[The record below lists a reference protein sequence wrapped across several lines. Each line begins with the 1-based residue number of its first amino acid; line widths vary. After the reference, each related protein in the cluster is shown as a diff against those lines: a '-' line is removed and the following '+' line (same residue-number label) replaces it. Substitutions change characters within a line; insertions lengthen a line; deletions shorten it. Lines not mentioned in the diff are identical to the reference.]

1 MIGAFSNL
9 LRGLR
14 RDLRSSELAWL
25 FVALTLSVAALS
37 SVSFL
42 ADRMQRAFQFD
53 ARQLLAADAL
63 IAGDRPIPE
72 RFIVEAQARKL
83 QIAQT
88 VVFPSMATVGSHSK
102 LSSLKAVSS
111 SYPLRGELQVDDS
124 HHQPD
129 SSNANQA
136 GKPITAGP
144 GKGMVWVDPAM
155 LNSLHAKVGDQIIL
169 GDQRFTI
176 DAILLRELD
185 RGAGF
190 MNFAPRVMMSLDDL
204 PATGLI
210 GFGSRVTYRLLLA
223 GPDENIASYQKWVE
237 NYIESED
244 LRGLRIETLE
254 NAQPIMR
261 KTLERAERFLSL
273 IALLTAMV
281 AAVAIALSAR
291 RYVIKQ
297 ADVCAVLK
305 CFGASQASILK
316 RQVKTLLTIGIAAAV
331 LGSLI
336 GYGIQQIL
344 LALLG
349 NLILA
354 NLPAISLWPVLWSAL
369 FAWFL
374 LIGFAG
380 PPLFSLIKVSPI
392 RLVRKEF
399 EGLSVAAV
407 WVAIFGIATCTVLI
421 VIAARDWKL
430 AAWVGLSFG
439 AAVIVFALLAWVI
452 LNLLGRISP
461 NSFTL
466 RFALTMQARRSS
478 FAVMQITALGIALMA
493 LLMILLLR
501 QDLLSAWR
509 SNIPVDAPNRFM
521 INVQEDQKQGIAQTL
536 LAAGLA
542 KPDFYPMVRGRLIE
556 INGRNITPNDYVED
570 SARRLVDREF
580 NLSYT
585 SELPPGNRI
594 AGGQWIQDSA
604 PQISLETGIA
614 QTLKL
619 KLGDQLSFE
628 VAGEKV
634 SAPITSLRKLDWGSM
649 RVNFFVIMPPE
660 LLKGLPQSWITSYYQ
675 PPDIQNLDF
684 ELTQAYPNLTVVDV
698 AVSLAQ
704 IQEVLDRLSMALGV
718 LFAFTIA
725 AAILVLMAAIAATQD
740 ERFRSAALLK
750 AVGAS
755 QTVLGRIAAAELS
768 IIGLVAGSLAGLAAG
783 MAAWALGRFVLEIE
797 FNAFAQALGMG
808 IAFGVLACGL
818 AGFRFCRKIQRASA
832 IECLRELA

>member
-1 MIGAFSNL
+1 MIGALSDL
-9 LRGLR
+9 WRGLR
-14 RDLRSSELAWL
+14 RDLRSTELAWL
-25 FVALTLSVAALS
+25 LVALTLSVAALS

-53 ARQLLAADAL
+53 ARQLLAADLL

-72 RFIVEAQARKL
+72 RFLVEAQTRNL

-88 VVFPSMATVGSHSK
+88 VVFPSMATVGSQSK

-111 SYPLRGELQVDDS
+111 SYPLRGQLQIDAPKETPMINK
-124 HHQPD
+124 QQ
-129 SSNANQA
+129 N
-136 GKPITAGP
+136 GP
-144 GKGMVWVDPAM
+144 SKGTVWVDPAM

-176 DAILLRELD
+176 DALLLRELD

-223 GPDENIASYQKWVE
+223 GSDKDVASYQKWVE
-237 NYIESED
+237 NYIQSED
-244 LRGLRIETLE
+244 IRGLRIETLE

-305 CFGASQASILK
+305 CFGASQANILK
-316 RQVKTLLTIGIAAAV
+316 RQVQTLVAIGIAAAV

-336 GYGIQQIL
+336 GYGVQHIL
-344 LALLG
+344 LGLLG

-399 EGLSVAAV
+399 EGVSVAAV
-407 WVAIFGIATCTVLI
+407 WVAIFGIATCSALI

-439 AAVIVFALLAWVI
+439 AAVAVFALLAWGI
-452 LNLLGRISP
+452 LKLLGRITP
-461 NSFTL
+461 KNFAL
-466 RFALTMQARRSS
+466 RFALTMQTRRSG

-501 QDLLSAWR
+501 QDLLSTWR
-509 SNIPVDAPNRFM
+509 GNIPADAPNRFM

-542 KPDFYPMVRGRLIE
+542 KPDFYPMVRGRLID
-556 INGRNITPNDYVED
+556 INGRNITPNDYAED
-570 SARRLVDREF
+570 NARRLVDREF

-585 SELPPGNRI
+585 NQLPPGNRI
-594 AGGQWIQDSA
+594 TDGQWIEGSK
-604 PQISLETGIA
+604 PEISLETGIA
-614 QTLKL
+614 KTLKL

-634 SAPITSLRKLDWGSM
+634 TAPITSLRKLDWGSM
-649 RVNFFVIMPPE
+649 RVNFFVIMPPG

-704 IQEVLDRLSMALGV
+704 IQEVLDRLSMALGL

-755 QTVLGRIAAAELS
+755 QTVLGSIAAAELG

-783 MAAWALGRFVLEIE
+783 IAAWALGRFVLEIE

-832 IECLRELA
+832 IECLREST

>member
-1 MIGAFSNL
+1 MIGAFSDL

-14 RDLRSSELAWL
+14 RDFRSIELAWL

-53 ARQLLAADAL
+53 ARQLLAADLL

-72 RFIVEAQARKL
+72 RFIAEGQTRNL
-83 QIAQT
+83 QTAQT
-88 VVFPSMATVGSHSK
+88 VVFPSMATVGSQSK
-102 LSSLKAVSS
+102 LASLKAVSS
-111 SYPLRGELQVDDS
+111 SYPLRGQLQVDR
-124 HHQPD
+124 PD
-129 SSNANQA
+129 GSKNTPVTNLA
-136 GKPITAGP
+136 GKPNTEGP
-144 GKGMVWVDPAM
+144 GKGVVWVDPAI
-155 LNSLHAKVGDQIIL
+155 LNSLNAKVGDHMIL
-169 GDQRFTI
+169 GDQRFLI
-176 DAILLRELD
+176 DAVIVRELD

-190 MNFAPRVMMSLDDL
+190 MNFAPRVMMSLEDL

-223 GPDENIASYQKWVE
+223 GSDEDIAGYQRWVTG
-237 NYIESED
+237 YIDSED
-244 LRGLRIETLE
+244 HRGLRIENLE

-305 CFGASQASILK
+305 CFGASQALILK
-316 RQVKTLLTIGIAAAV
+316 RQVKTLIAIGVAAAV
-331 LGSLI
+331 VGSLI
-336 GYGIQQIL
+336 GYGVQQIL
-344 LALLG
+344 LGLLG

-369 FAWFL
+369 FAWSL

-380 PPLFSLIKVSPI
+380 PPLFSLVKVSPI

-399 EGLSVAAV
+399 EGVSVAAV
-407 WVAIFGIATCTVLI
+407 WVAIFGLGTCATLIAI
-421 VIAARDWKL
+421 VARDWKL

-439 AAVIVFALLAWVI
+439 GAVAIFALLARGI
-452 LNLLGRISP
+452 LYLLGYIEP
-461 NSFTL
+461 KSFAM
-466 RFALTMQARRSS
+466 RFALTMQARRSG

-501 QDLLSAWR
+501 QDLLSTWR
-509 SNIPVDAPNRFM
+509 GNIPADAPNRFM
-521 INVQEDQKQGIAQTL
+521 INIQEDQKQGIAQTL
-536 LAAGLA
+536 LAAGLT
-542 KPDFYPMVRGRLIE
+542 KPEFYPMVRGRLID
-556 INGRNITPNDYVED
+556 INGHNISPDDYVEEN
-570 SARRLVDREF
+570 ARRLVDREF

-585 SELPPGNRI
+585 SQLPPGNRI
-594 AGGQWIQDSA
+594 TAGEWIEGA
-604 PQISLETGIA
+604 KPQISLETGIA
-614 QTLKL
+614 KTLKL
-619 KLGDQLSFE
+619 QVGDQLSFE

-634 SAPITSLRKLDWGSM
+634 TAPITSLRKLDWGSM
-649 RVNFFVIMPPE
+649 RVNFFVIMPPD

-698 AVSLAQ
+698 AASLAQ
-704 IQEVLDRLSMALGV
+704 IQEVLDRLSMALGA
-718 LFAFTIA
+718 LFAFTIT
-725 AAILVLMAAIAATQD
+725 AAILVLIAAIAATQD

-750 AVGAS
+750 VVGAS
-755 QTVLGRIAAAELS
+755 QAVLGRIAAAELM
-768 IIGLVAGSLAGLAAG
+768 IIGLLAGTLAGLAAG
-783 MAAWALGRFVLEIE
+783 VAAWALGHFVLEIE
-797 FNAFAQALGMG
+797 FYAFAQALGMG

-818 AGFRFCRKIQRASA
+818 AGFRFCRTIQKASA
-832 IECLRELA
+832 IECLREGA

>member
-1 MIGAFSNL
+1 MIGALSDL

-25 FVALTLSVAALS
+25 LVALTLSVAALS

-53 ARQLLAADAL
+53 ARQLLAADLL

-72 RFIVEAQARKL
+72 RFLVEAQTRNL

-88 VVFPSMATVGSHSK
+88 VVFPSMATVGSQSK
-102 LSSLKAVSS
+102 LSSLKAVST
-111 SYPLRGELQVDDS
+111 SYPLRGQLQIDAPKETPIINKQQNGPS
-124 HHQPD
+124 K
-129 SSNANQA
+129 
-136 GKPITAGP
+136 GK
-144 GKGMVWVDPAM
+144 VWVDPAM

-176 DAILLRELD
+176 DALLLRELD

-223 GPDENIASYQKWVE
+223 GSDKDVASYQKWVE
-237 NYIESED
+237 SYIESGD

-305 CFGASQASILK
+305 CFGASQAGILK
-316 RQVKTLLTIGIAAAV
+316 RQVQTLVAIGIAAAV

-336 GYGIQQIL
+336 GYGVQHVL
-344 LALLG
+344 LGLLG
-349 NLILA
+349 NLFLA

-399 EGLSVAAV
+399 EGVSVAAV
-407 WVAIFGIATCTVLI
+407 WVAIFGIATCSALI

-439 AAVIVFALLAWVI
+439 AAVAVFALLAWGI
-452 LNLLGRISP
+452 LKLLGRIAP
-461 NSFTL
+461 KNFAL
-466 RFALTMQARRSS
+466 RFALTMQTRRSG

-501 QDLLSAWR
+501 QDLLSTWR
-509 SNIPVDAPNRFM
+509 GNIPADAPNRFM

-542 KPDFYPMVRGRLIE
+542 KPDFYPMVRGRLID
-556 INGRNITPNDYVED
+556 INGRNITPNDYAED
-570 SARRLVDREF
+570 NARRLVDREF

-585 SELPPGNRI
+585 NQLPPGNRI
-594 AGGQWIQDSA
+594 TDGQWIEGSK
-604 PQISLETGIA
+604 PEISLETGIA
-614 QTLKL
+614 KTLKL

-634 SAPITSLRKLDWGSM
+634 TAPITSLRKLDWGSM
-649 RVNFFVIMPPE
+649 RVNFFVIMPPD

-755 QTVLGRIAAAELS
+755 QAVLGSIAAAELS

-783 MAAWALGRFVLEIE
+783 IAAWALGRFVLEIE

-832 IECLRELA
+832 IECLREST

>member
-1 MIGAFSNL
+1 MIGALSDL

-25 FVALTLSVAALS
+25 LVALTLSVAALS

-53 ARQLLAADAL
+53 ARQLLAADLL

-72 RFIVEAQARKL
+72 RFLVEAQTRNL

-88 VVFPSMATVGSHSK
+88 VVFPSMATVGSQSK
-102 LSSLKAVSS
+102 LSSLKAVST
-111 SYPLRGELQVDDS
+111 SYPLRGQLQIDAPKETPIINKQQNGPS
-124 HHQPD
+124 K
-129 SSNANQA
+129 
-136 GKPITAGP
+136 GK
-144 GKGMVWVDPAM
+144 VWVDPAM

-176 DAILLRELD
+176 DALLLRELD

-223 GPDENIASYQKWVE
+223 GSDKDVASYQKWVE
-237 NYIESED
+237 NYIESGD

-305 CFGASQASILK
+305 CFGASQAGILK
-316 RQVKTLLTIGIAAAV
+316 RQVQTLVAIGIAAAV

-336 GYGIQQIL
+336 GYGVQHVL
-344 LALLG
+344 LGLLG
-349 NLILA
+349 NLFLA

-399 EGLSVAAV
+399 EGVSVAAV
-407 WVAIFGIATCTVLI
+407 WVAIFGIATCSALI

-439 AAVIVFALLAWVI
+439 AAVAVFALLAWGI
-452 LNLLGRISP
+452 LKLLGRIAP
-461 NSFTL
+461 KNFAL
-466 RFALTMQARRSS
+466 RFALTMQTRRSG

-501 QDLLSAWR
+501 QDLLSTWR
-509 SNIPVDAPNRFM
+509 GNIPADAPNRFM

-536 LAAGLA
+536 LAAGLT
-542 KPDFYPMVRGRLIE
+542 KPDFYPMVRGRLID

-570 SARRLVDREF
+570 NARRLVDREF

-585 SELPPGNRI
+585 NQLPPGNRI
-594 AGGQWIQDSA
+594 TDGQWIEGSK
-604 PQISLETGIA
+604 PEISLETGIA
-614 QTLKL
+614 KTLKL

-634 SAPITSLRKLDWGSM
+634 TAPITSLRKLDWGSM
-649 RVNFFVIMPPE
+649 RVNFFVIMPPG

-755 QTVLGRIAAAELS
+755 QAVLGSIAAAELS

-783 MAAWALGRFVLEIE
+783 IAAWALGRFVLEIE

-832 IECLRELA
+832 IECLREST

>member
-1 MIGAFSNL
+1 LIGALSDL

-14 RDLRSSELAWL
+14 RDLRSTELAWL
-25 FVALTLSVAALS
+25 LVALTLSVAALS

-53 ARQLLAADAL
+53 ARQLLAADLL

-72 RFIVEAQARKL
+72 RFLVEAQTRNL

-88 VVFPSMATVGSHSK
+88 VVFPSMATAGSQSK

-111 SYPLRGELQVDDS
+111 SYPLRGQLQIDA
-124 HHQPD
+124 P
-129 SSNANQA
+129 
-136 GKPITAGP
+136 KETPIINKQQNGP
-144 GKGMVWVDPAM
+144 SKGTVWVDPAM

-176 DAILLRELD
+176 DALLLRELD

-223 GPDENIASYQKWVE
+223 GSDKDVASYQKWVE
-237 NYIESED
+237 NYIQSED
-244 LRGLRIETLE
+244 IRGLRIETLE

-305 CFGASQASILK
+305 CFGASQANILK
-316 RQVKTLLTIGIAAAV
+316 RQVQTLVAIGIAAAV

-336 GYGIQQIL
+336 GYGVQHIL
-344 LALLG
+344 LGLLG

-399 EGLSVAAV
+399 EGVSVAAV
-407 WVAIFGIATCTVLI
+407 WVAIFGIATCSALI

-439 AAVIVFALLAWVI
+439 AAVAVFC
-452 LNLLGRISP
+452 
-461 NSFTL
+461 
-466 RFALTMQARRSS
+466 
-478 FAVMQITALGIALMA
+478 
-493 LLMILLLR
+493 
-501 QDLLSAWR
+501 
-509 SNIPVDAPNRFM
+509 
-521 INVQEDQKQGIAQTL
+521 
-536 LAAGLA
+536 
-542 KPDFYPMVRGRLIE
+542 
-556 INGRNITPNDYVED
+556 
-570 SARRLVDREF
+570 
-580 NLSYT
+580 
-585 SELPPGNRI
+585 
-594 AGGQWIQDSA
+594 
-604 PQISLETGIA
+604 
-614 QTLKL
+614 
-619 KLGDQLSFE
+619 
-628 VAGEKV
+628 
-634 SAPITSLRKLDWGSM
+634 
-649 RVNFFVIMPPE
+649 
-660 LLKGLPQSWITSYYQ
+660 
-675 PPDIQNLDF
+675 
-684 ELTQAYPNLTVVDV
+684 
-698 AVSLAQ
+698 AVSLGNS
-704 IQEVLDRLSMALGV
+704 E
-718 LFAFTIA
+718 T
-725 AAILVLMAAIAATQD
+725 
-740 ERFRSAALLK
+740 
-750 AVGAS
+750 VGAYYAKKLCPAFCFNNANTPLWLCNDANYCIRNCFDGALDDS
-755 QTVLGRIAAAELS
+755 ALASRLVKYLARQYSYGR
-768 IIGLVAGSLAGLAAG
+768 
-783 MAAWALGRFVLEIE
+783 
-797 FNAFAQALGMG
+797 AQS
-808 IAFGVLACGL
+808 FHD
-818 AGFRFCRKIQRASA
+818 
-832 IECLRELA
+832 